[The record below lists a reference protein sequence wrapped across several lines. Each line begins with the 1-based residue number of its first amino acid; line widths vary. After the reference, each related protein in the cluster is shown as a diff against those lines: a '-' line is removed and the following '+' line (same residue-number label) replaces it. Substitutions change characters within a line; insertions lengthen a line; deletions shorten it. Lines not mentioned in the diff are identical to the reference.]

1 MFDAVW
7 RGVDGIYGGYVVG
20 RVVEAVQVVDGF
32 SPLSV
37 SVQFSGTVR
46 AVESEWQID
55 VLHQGRAT
63 AAVGVELRQDTPKL
77 TAIGKLGSG
86 HTGIVLDT
94 RIDTSQLEA
103 PQTLP
108 KYRFDGRNLRYEAF
122 FDQRPIPSPNNNR
135 DQLNEA
141 WIRFDESVHE
151 APELGSHA
159 LCAVF
164 LDALTPGL
172 FFTSRPP
179 KFVPTIDFSVHFAP
193 GAELDRHA
201 WHYVQQRTVWATEE
215 FCVEES
221 QLFNAD
227 GKLLAQGRQARR
239 VIWEAN

>member
-7 RGVDGIYGGYVVG
+7 LGVDGIFGGYVVG

-46 AVESEWQID
+46 AVESEWQ
-55 VLHQGRAT
+55 VELLHQGRST

-86 HTGIVLDT
+86 LTGIVLDT
-94 RIDTSQLEA
+94 PIDTGRFEA

-108 KYRFDGRNLRYEAF
+108 QYRFDVGNLRYEAF
-122 FDQRPIPSPNNNR
+122 FDQRPIPSPKNNR
-135 DQLNEA
+135 YELNEA

-151 APELGSHA
+151 APELGPYA

-164 LDALTPGL
+164 LDVLTPGL

-179 KFVPTIDFSVHFAP
+179 KFVPTIDFSIHFAP

-201 WHYVQQRTVWATEE
+201 WHYVQQRTVWATKE

-221 QLFNAD
+221 LLFSAD
-227 GKLLAQGRQARR
+227 GKLLAQGRQTRR
-239 VIWEAN
+239 VIWDVN